1 MVKRRIRVVHLAT
14 SIGGGAGIAAH
25 RLHEALLE
33 FGVDSI
39 LISQGESSLPGVR
52 LVSRTPQQR
61 VAQKAVTAAN
71 RLFSGPSS
79 IHFTPLSRG
88 AISVADVVNL
98 KPDLLHVH
106 NWYNFFDWQ
115 LAPELS
121 SLGVQV
127 VTTLHDE
134 RLLTGGCHY
143 TLGCTGASMDCS
155 ICPQSRVPRLTPTRQ
170 ARYSTR
176 RAVVDSGA
184 TLVAPSRW
192 LARRAK
198 EVSLPANVEC
208 QVIPNTVGAELLRDA
223 ETSSTRDENVTIGIV
238 LGKAPSLLQSILD
251 ELAGILGPTRT
262 PGVELVAAGEG
273 PVPTWGGRI
282 AHAGRIDSDASRARF
297 WDQADIGLFVTR
309 SDNFPNT
316 ILEGLARAVPQVVP
330 DIGGA
335 PEAIQV
341 TGGGLVSP
349 GDAHSMA
356 KALATLMDDVALR
369 SQASRAALRGAR
381 EFYAPSVI
389 AKSYSNLYEQTLES
403 HGR

>member
-14 SIGGGAGIAAH
+14 SIGGGAGIAAY
-25 RLHEALLE
+25 RLHEALLDS
-33 FGVDSI
+33 GADSI
-39 LISQGESSLPGVR
+39 LISQGESPLPGVR
-52 LVSRTPQQR
+52 LITRTPQQR

-88 AISVADVVNL
+88 AISVADVVSL
-98 KPDLLHVH
+98 EPDLLHVH

-115 LAPELS
+115 LAPKLS
-121 SLGVQV
+121 SLGVRV

-155 ICPQSRVPRLTPTRQ
+155 MCPQSRVPRLTPTRQ
-170 ARYSTR
+170 ARYSAR
-176 RAVVDSGA
+176 RAMIDSGA
-184 TLVAPSRW
+184 TLVAPSHW

-198 EVSLPANVEC
+198 EVSQPVSVEC
-208 QVIPNTVGAELLRDA
+208 QVIPNTVGADLLRDA
-223 ETSSTRDENVTIGIV
+223 ETSSTRNEHVTIGVV
-238 LGKAPSLLQSILD
+238 LGKAPSLLQAILD
-251 ELAGILGPTRT
+251 ELARILGPTRV

-273 PVPTWGGRI
+273 PIPTWGGRV
-282 AHAGRIDSDASRARF
+282 AHSGRIDSDASRARF

-316 ILEGLARAVPQVVP
+316 ILEGLARGVPQIVP

-335 PEAIQV
+335 PEAVQT
-341 TGGGLVSP
+341 TGGGLVSQ
-349 GDAHSMA
+349 GDPRSMA
-356 KALATLMDDVALR
+356 EALDTLMQDLSLR
-369 SQASRAALRGAR
+369 SRASRAALAGAR

-389 AKSYSNLYEQTLES
+389 AKKYMKLYERALES
-403 HGR
+403 NG